1 MGMVAA
7 TEPTTIQSAI
17 LKDGVLTD
25 EAIRNGS
32 LKKNNEKRGN
42 GEESSRDG
50 NLKDDNK
57 RSRTGRAF
65 SATTNPVR
73 KEYTGSA
80 PKCTNCNFHNNP
92 EMPCR
97 TCTNCNRLGHFA
109 NDCRAGP
116 RLVNPLNPRNLTATR
131 GACFECGG
139 TDHYKAACPRLNRA
153 PGQGGNRPNQVM
165 AIEGGQGH
173 GNNGNLAR
181 RRAFV
186 MVAEEAR
193 RT

>member
-1 MGMVAA
+1 MFTWHGYGGNG
-7 TEPTTIQSAI
+7 ESAI

-42 GEESSRDG
+42 DEESSRDG
-50 NLKDDNK
+50 TLTDDNK
-57 RSRTGRAF
+57 RSRTRRAF
-65 SATTNPVR
+65 AATTNPVR

-80 PKCTNCNFHNNP
+80 PKCTNCNFHHNP

-97 TCTNCNRLGHFA
+97 TCTNCNRLGNFA

-116 RLVNPLNPRNLTATR
+116 RLVNPLNPRNPTATR

-139 TDHYKAACPRLNRA
+139 IDHY
-153 PGQGGNRPNQVM
+153 
-165 AIEGGQGH
+165 
-173 GNNGNLAR
+173 
-181 RRAFV
+181 
-186 MVAEEAR
+186 
-193 RT
+193 